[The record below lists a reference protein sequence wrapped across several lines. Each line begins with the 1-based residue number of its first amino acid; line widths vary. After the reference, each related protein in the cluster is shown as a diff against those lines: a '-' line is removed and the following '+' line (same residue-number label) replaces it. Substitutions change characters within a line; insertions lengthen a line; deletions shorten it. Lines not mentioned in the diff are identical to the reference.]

1 MILYHWTRIL
11 QYFIEYFIIEDERGE
26 ERFNTKELNNLD
38 LRLSFFLISLFLR
51 NFSFLSLS
59 LSLLFD
65 EDHFVSRVE

>member
-1 MILYHWTRIL
+1 MILCHWTRIL

-51 NFSFLSLS
+51 NFFFFFS